1 MGHSPAAAP
10 WFSCVNA
17 MNPADCCAANAS
29 SLGLRARASRRLN
42 APYANSQAGGGT
54 LSRCT
59 SWPTWF
65 SLSLLFWKRVRA
77 LQPHWK
83 VCQADTGFAQLQSGK
98 IPGLVCGRLL
108 HWAAADGVHPTLQ
121 LISQPQTQSTPRL
134 EHRMQVRQP
143 PSDSMA
149 ALHQETSLMSQVS
162 TKHNMQTK
170 RFPQEMPE
178 EKQAAIAALR
188 GGL

>member
-1 MGHSPAAAP
+1 MDAKLGCSDPLRHTDTSTAFSVSTADYRCQSETCRNVPSMGHSPAAAP

-121 LISQPQTQSTPRL
+121 LICQPQTQSTPRL
-134 EHRMQVRQP
+134 
-143 PSDSMA
+143 
-149 ALHQETSLMSQVS
+149 
-162 TKHNMQTK
+162 
-170 RFPQEMPE
+170 
-178 EKQAAIAALR
+178 
-188 GGL
+188 